1 MKLGV
6 SYNVFDSEE
15 LLEGSINQIKKLSS
29 FISVVY
35 QKKSNYGNDC
45 SDNLENVL
53 FDLKDRNLIDELVE
67 YTPDIDRGAHYNE
80 VNKRNIG
87 LDLSRKNL
95 CTHHISMDC
104 DEYYITED
112 FEKIMNDIDD
122 NGYESSFCQMK
133 TYYKDWEHQYL
144 IPEEYYVPLIFKI
157 KEDVNYRFNEP
168 CPVDCDPTR
177 KMKVVKFKIYER
189 SEIEMHHG
197 SYIREDIE
205 RKLINSSALVNYYRN
220 LDELINHYKNWVD
233 GDYGFVAGIPCKK
246 IELIK
251 VEKKFL

>member
-1 MKLGV
+1 MRLGI

-15 LLEGSINQIKKLSS
+15 LLEGSIRQLRNLANY
-29 FISVVY
+29 ISVVY

-45 SDNLENVL
+45 NENLEEVL
-53 FDLKDRNLIDELVE
+53 QNLKDCNLIDEIVE
-67 YTPDIDRGAHYNE
+67 YVPEIKNGAHSNE

-87 LDLSRKNL
+87 LEISRKNQ

-112 FEKIMNDIDD
+112 FKKIMDDIE
-122 NGYESSFCQMK
+122 NHGYESTFCQMR

-157 KEDVNYRFNEP
+157 KEGVVYRFNEP

-189 SEIEMHHG
+189 DEIEMHHG
-197 SYIREDIE
+197 SYIRNNIE
-205 RKLINSSALVNYYRN
+205 KKLINSSALVNYYKN
-220 LDELINHYKNWVD
+220 LNELVSHYNNWED
-233 GDYGFVAGIPCKK
+233 GNPGYVAGIPCKI
-246 IELIK
+246 IELKKIK
-251 VEKKFL
+251 KMF

>member
-1 MKLGV
+1 MKLGI

-15 LLEGSINQIKKLSS
+15 LLEGSIKQLRNLSHY
-29 FISVVY
+29 ISIVY

-45 SDNLENVL
+45 NSNLENFL
-53 FDLKDRNLIDELVE
+53 QYLKDSKLVDEIVE
-67 YTPDIDRGAHYNE
+67 YNPEMNNPHLNE
-80 VNKRNIG
+80 VNKRNVG
-87 LDLSRKNL
+87 LEISRRNL

-112 FEKIMNDIDD
+112 FKKVMEDIEN

-157 KEDVNYRFNEP
+157 KDGVIYRFNEP

-189 SEIEMHHG
+189 NDIEMHHG
-197 SYIREDIE
+197 SYIRNNIE
-205 RKLINSSALVNYYRN
+205 KKLINSSALVNYSNN
-220 LDELINHYKNWVD
+220 LNALISHYKNWRD
-233 GDYGFVAGIPCKK
+233 GDPGFVAGVPCKV

-251 VEKKFL
+251 VNKIF